1 MKPTTNPPYN
11 PNTTEFQKLKNTTRP
26 KHKPVK
32 GPPNLTQKLP
42 TSREFFAPIGALV
55 TISP

>member
-42 TSREFFAPIGALV
+42 TSREFLLPLV
-55 TISP
+55 L